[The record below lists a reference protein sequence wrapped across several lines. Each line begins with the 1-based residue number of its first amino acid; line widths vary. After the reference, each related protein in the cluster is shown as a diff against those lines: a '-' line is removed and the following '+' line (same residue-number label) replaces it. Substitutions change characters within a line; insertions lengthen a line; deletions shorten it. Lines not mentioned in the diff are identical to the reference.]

1 MIRLQRS
8 WWLLALMMTAC
19 TGLASERTPAPA
31 LPEHAAAAP
40 VVGHY
45 YLDGIME
52 TGSEL
57 LLRSDGRFQWMMSYG
72 ALDMYAEGRWSR
84 KGDRVVL
91 QNDAADKTQAAFETL
106 SLRID
111 GEDLVPAWP
120 WDDGKERGRY
130 TRD

>member
-8 WWLLALMMTAC
+8 WLLLALMTIAC
-19 TGLASERTPAPA
+19 TSLASERTPATAAPS
-31 LPEHAAAAP
+31 PEHADTALA
-40 VVGHY
+40 GHY
-45 YLDGIME
+45 YLDGVIE

-72 ALDMYAEGRWSR
+72 ALDQYAEGRWSR
-84 KGDRVVL
+84 RGDRVLL
-91 QNDAADKTQAAFETL
+91 QNDATDPQSAFETL

-111 GEDLVPAWP
+111 GKDLIPAWP

-130 TRD
+130 TLD